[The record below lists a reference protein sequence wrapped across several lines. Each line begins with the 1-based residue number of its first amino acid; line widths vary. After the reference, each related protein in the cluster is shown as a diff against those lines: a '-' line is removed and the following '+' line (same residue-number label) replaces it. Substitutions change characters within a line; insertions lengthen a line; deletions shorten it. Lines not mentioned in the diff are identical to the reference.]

1 MPIIEITKLAEDMEV
16 SIIEKVITVSFRK
29 KAAIRLFS
37 KTKLQNVTVQIDG
50 EHYYEAKEQDNNM
63 YLVDMPQL
71 KKAKRYSVDVYA
83 SNNLIVSGLS
93 FEIKKE
99 SLQEKDL
106 L

>member
-1 MPIIEITKLAEDMEV
+1 MC
-16 SIIEKVITVSFRK
+16 
-29 KAAIRLFS
+29 IR
-37 KTKLQNVTVQIDG
+37 DR
-50 EHYYEAKEQDNNM
+50 DNNM

-83 SNNLIVSGLS
+83 SNNLIATGLS

-99 SLQEKDL
+99 SSQEKDL